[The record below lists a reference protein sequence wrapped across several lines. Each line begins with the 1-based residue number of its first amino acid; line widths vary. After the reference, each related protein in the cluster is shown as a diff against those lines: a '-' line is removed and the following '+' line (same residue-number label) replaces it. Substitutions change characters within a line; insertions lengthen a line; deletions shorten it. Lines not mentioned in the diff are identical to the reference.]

1 MITASASPRRM
12 PAAARRCSDVSAGQS
27 VPITNAGIFAAA
39 IAASIR
45 APRSPLPWR
54 ASPTPKSASIARKSG
69 SLSSGVAH
77 KVTGPMTAA
86 HAVAT
91 ARATSRACN
100 EAAPSAPSAGMSRVL
115 AKPGS
120 GALASTA
127 IATGS
132 FIAVLLRE
140 LFRIGAKEIGEP
152 QPPHQDHCVDYPIL
166 FPAPTGG
173 DDALA
178 QAQRPAHALEALAE
192 RDVFHQRD
200 CGKPARGLEGRAT
213 HEHRLIAGRNP
224 GEPRADVHEPGDDA
238 QQR

>member
-1 MITASASPRRM
+1 MITASESPRRM

-27 VPITNAGIFAAA
+27 VPITSAGIFAAA

-77 KVTGPMTAA
+77 KVTGPMTAT

-91 ARATSRACN
+91 ARSTRRACN
-100 EAAPSAPSAGMSRVL
+100 EAAPSAPSAGMRRVL

-127 IATGS
+127 TATGS

-140 LFRIGAKEIGEP
+140 LFRIGTEEIGEP
-152 QPPHQDHCVDYPIL
+152 QPPHQDHCLEHAIL

-173 DDALA
+173 GDAFA
-178 QAQRPAHALEALAE
+178 QAQRPTHALEALAE
-192 RDVFHQRD
+192 RNVFHQRD
-200 CGKPARGLEGRAT
+200 CGKATRRLECRAP
-213 HEHRLIAGRNP
+213 HEYRLIAGRNP
-224 GEPRADVHEPGDDA
+224 GEPRAHVHEPGNDD

>member
-1 MITASASPRRM
+1 MITASALPRRM
-12 PAAARRCSDVSAGQS
+12 PAAVRRWSHVSAGQS
-27 VPITNAGIFAAA
+27 VPITSAGAFAAA

-45 APRSPLPWR
+45 APRSPPPWR
-54 ASPTPKSASIARKSG
+54 ASSTPKCASIARKSG

-77 KVTGPMTAA
+77 KVTGPTSAA

-91 ARATSRACN
+91 ARSTRRACN

-140 LFRIGAKEIGEP
+140 LFWIGAEEIGEP
-152 QPPHQDHCVDYPIL
+152 QPPHQDHRVDYPSL
-166 FPAPTGG
+166 FPAPTVG
-173 DDALA
+173 DGVVADR
-178 QAQRPAHALEALAE
+178 QRLVHGMEALAK
-192 RDVFHQRD
+192 RHVSPQRVRVSSSLRFVR
-200 CGKPARGLEGRAT
+200 PSTL
-213 HEHRLIAGRNP
+213 
-224 GEPRADVHEPGDDA
+224 
-238 QQR
+238 

>member
-1 MITASASPRRM
+1 MTTASPPPRRTS
-12 PAAARRCSDVSAGQS
+12 AAARRCSDVSAGQS
-27 VPITNAGIFAAA
+27 VPITSAGAFAAA

-140 LFRIGAKEIGEP
+140 LFRTGAEKRGEP
-152 QPPHQDHCVDYPIL
+152 QPPHQDHRVDYPIL

-173 DDALA
+173 GDAVT
-178 QAQRPAHALEALAE
+178 QAQRRAHALEALAE

-200 CGKPARGLEGRAT
+200 CGKPPRPLGGRAT
-213 HEHRLIAGRNP
+213 HQYRLIARRNP
-224 GEPRADVHEPGDDA
+224 REARADVH
-238 QQR
+238 

>member
-1 MITASASPRRM
+1 MITASAPSRRI
-12 PAAARRCSDVSAGQS
+12 PAAARRWSDVSAGQS
-27 VPITNAGIFAAA
+27 VPITNAGAFAAA

-45 APRSPLPWR
+45 APRSPPPWR
-54 ASPTPKSASIARKSG
+54 ASPTPKCASIARNRG
-69 SLSSGVAH
+69 SFSSGVAH
-77 KVTGPMTAA
+77 TFTGPTSAA

-91 ARATSRACN
+91 ARSTRRACN
-100 EAAPSAPSAGMSRVL
+100 KAAPSGPSAGISRVL

-132 FIAVLLRE
+132 FIAVSLRE
-140 LFRIGAKEIGEP
+140 LFRIGTEEIGEP
-152 QPPHQDHCVDYPIL
+152 QPPHQDHCVDHPIL

-173 DDALA
+173 DDAFA

-200 CGKPARGLEGRAT
+200 RGKTARRLERGAP
-213 HEHRLIAGRNP
+213 HEHRLVAGRNP